1 MNRNW
6 IWSQKKH
13 QHVDWFRLC
22 GWPLWGGKS
31 TETDHFWL
39 LSMGFR
45 YPPMPKSVIPKL
57 SYKTD
62 ILSCGFCSIQS
73 VFFGSFVLKCQAHL
87 ATFPPSATCYRNHQH
102 PIAHHLIVEV
112 YSCPSLSISCSSS
125 GIVHSCIRSVDGE
138 ANVMTRGEAN
148 YPNRPNHPP
157 RSSPS
162 AVVAGIGSTTI
173 PK

>member
-1 MNRNW
+1 MGRKVNRNQ
-6 IWSQKKH
+6 S
-13 QHVDWFRLC
+13 
-22 GWPLWGGKS
+22 
-31 TETDHFWL
+31 L
-39 LSMGFR
+39 LIVVNGFQI
-45 YPPMPKSVIPKL
+45 PSDAKSVIPKL

-87 ATFPPSATCYRNHQH
+87 ATCPPSATCYRNHQH
-102 PIAHHLIVEV
+102 PIAHHVVVEV

-125 GIVHSCIRSVDGE
+125 GIVHSCIRSGDGE
-138 ANVMTRGEAN
+138 ANVMSRGEAN